1 MRSHCGSS
9 PCRKHRASPI
19 LRRKTGRI
27 AGDDRDE
34 LPEWLSKAGFAD
46 VIPTIDMATV
56 AANLPKVSHAME
68 TCIPESFVRVP
79 GVGLQRRT
87 AAAVNQES

>member
-1 MRSHCGSS
+1 M
-9 PCRKHRASPI
+9 
-19 LRRKTGRI
+19 
-27 AGDDRDE
+27 
-34 LPEWLSKAGFAD
+34 D
-46 VIPTIDMATV
+46 VV
-56 AANLPKVSHAME
+56 VANLPEVSHAME